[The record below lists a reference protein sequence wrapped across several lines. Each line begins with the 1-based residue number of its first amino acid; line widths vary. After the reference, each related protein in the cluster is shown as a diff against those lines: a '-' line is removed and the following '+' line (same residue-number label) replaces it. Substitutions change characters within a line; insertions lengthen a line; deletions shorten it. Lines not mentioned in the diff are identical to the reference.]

1 VECGVVQH
9 LCLRVLR
16 EALEI
21 TRQGVTERGKI
32 VETLQG
38 QGFILSPSDA
48 VAQKA
53 LTKAQMT
60 LREMPT
66 NSEVDK
72 LIESMVPSGA
82 YEYYDE
88 SGFLC
93 G

>member
-1 VECGVVQH
+1 VQH
-9 LCLRVLR
+9 LCLRMLR

-21 TRQGVTERGKI
+21 KRQGITDRKKI
-32 VETLQG
+32 VEALQG

-60 LREMPT
+60 LQEMPT
-66 NSEVDK
+66 KSEVEK
-72 LIESMVPSGA
+72 LIESIVPSGA
-82 YEYYDE
+82 YEYYAK